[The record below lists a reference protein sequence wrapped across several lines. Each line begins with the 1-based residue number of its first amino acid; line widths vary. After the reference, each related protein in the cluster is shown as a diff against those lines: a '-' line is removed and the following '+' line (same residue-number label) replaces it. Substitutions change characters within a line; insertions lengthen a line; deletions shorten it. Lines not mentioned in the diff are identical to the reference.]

1 MAQEA
6 LHLSLIAG
14 EAAVED
20 VMPQC
25 TLGTLGGSSG
35 HDCETVFFD
44 LFRSGKYS
52 KVHVNTCE
60 HMLAHVNTCG
70 HMLTHVKTCKKAVFE
85 VWTMWFLDG

>member
-1 MAQEA
+1 MDLKVKPKSSS
-6 LHLSLIAG
+6 LHQST
-14 EAAVED
+14 
-20 VMPQC
+20 QHC